1 VSNKI
6 SKEQKD
12 MKHYKGLK
20 LEKHHSAGSLLW
32 KVLKGGAL
40 VLGATAVL
48 ANLSDIKRYIKI
60 STM

>member
-1 VSNKI
+1 
-6 SKEQKD
+6 